1 MAPVTR
7 AQRKSDA
14 KFAPEPAPS
23 LRRSERKRK
32 ALASYSDD
40 VIADTLESK
49 RVKTEKAVKRK
60 PKIEGTVKPRP
71 RPLASV
77 VGFTDASGR
86 TSTATTETEHYR
98 LRGVG

>member
-7 AQRKSDA
+7 AQRTSDA

-71 RPLASV
+71 LASV